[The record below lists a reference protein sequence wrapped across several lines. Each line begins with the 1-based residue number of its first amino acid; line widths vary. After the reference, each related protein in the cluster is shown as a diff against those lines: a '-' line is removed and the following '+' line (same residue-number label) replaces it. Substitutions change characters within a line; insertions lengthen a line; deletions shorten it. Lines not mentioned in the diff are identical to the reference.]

1 MCCTSDDL
9 QHLQSFMRNSSCSS
23 STASPTD
30 YQYKGFFT
38 RQTIKCF
45 FRLHVTIKIDV
56 LIRAVDSNK
65 LLHLQN

>member
-9 QHLQSFMRNSSCSS
+9 QHLQSFMRNSICSS

-30 YQYKGFFT
+30 CQYKGFT

-56 LIRAVDSNK
+56 LIRAVDPNK